1 MKYATRINSFLSA
14 HGEMSAA
21 LRAIAAVDG
30 VDYVDLNY
38 PEHTDGRTLD
48 ETATLLTDSGLK
60 VNSIAMRFRGGYE
73 NGEFSNT
80 DPGVR
85 RRAIDLTK
93 SGVDVASAL
102 GADSLTVWLGFDGYD
117 YTFQR
122 DYAQALDSVVEAY
135 REVADH
141 NPDLRIS
148 IEYKPYEERVFALVP
163 NVGVT
168 LHVLDR
174 VDRPNMGMTLDFAHM
189 LMAGEMPAFGA
200 SLALAQD
207 RLFGIHLN
215 DGHGRTDDGLMIGSV
230 HPFETAE
237 LLYYL
242 LRHRYEGVI
251 YFDTFPIREDPSA
264 ELAANVATT
273 DLLIAALEAHG
284 IDRITEVINT
294 NSGIASQILRNS
306 LTKES

>member
-1 MKYATRINSFLSA
+1 MKYATRINSFLST

-21 LRAIAAVDG
+21 FREIGAVDG

-38 PEHTDGRTLD
+38 PEHTDGRTLQQ
-48 ETATLLTDSGLK
+48 TGSLLEDSGLK

-80 DPGVR
+80 DAGVR

-93 SGVDVASAL
+93 SGMDVATEL

-122 DYAQALDSVVEAY
+122 DYAQALDAVVEAY
-135 REVADH
+135 QEVADH
-141 NPDLRIS
+141 NPDMRVS

-163 NVGVT
+163 NAGVT
-168 LHVLDR
+168 MNVLDR

-189 LMAGEMPAFGA
+189 LMAGEMPAFAA
-200 SLALAQD
+200 SVALAQD
-207 RLFGIHLN
+207 RLYGIHLN
-215 DGHGRTDDGLMIGSV
+215 DGNNRTDDGLMIGSV
-230 HPFETAE
+230 HPYETAE

-264 ELAANVATT
+264 ELAANVATA
-273 DLLIAALEAHG
+273 DLLIAKLQAYG
-284 IDRITEVINT
+284 IDRITEVVAT

-306 LTKES
+306 LMKES